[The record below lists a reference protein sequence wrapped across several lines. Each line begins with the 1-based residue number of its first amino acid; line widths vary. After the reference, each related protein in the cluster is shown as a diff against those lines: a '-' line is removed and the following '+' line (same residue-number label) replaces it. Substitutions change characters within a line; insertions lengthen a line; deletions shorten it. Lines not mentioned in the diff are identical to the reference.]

1 MQPTAGLV
9 LVENQ
14 VASAAVT
21 NSIVVAENQV
31 ASAAM
36 GRNLTERDEETSST
50 KWHAQFWSQTTL
62 LLLLLLSLSLSHGT
76 AEKNRP
82 LHSKHEEK
90 KMHCA
95 EGDGRWHQD
104 KIDPVTRAQHH
115 VVVFAST
122 LPHYPPAD
130 LVLVTK

>member
-1 MQPTAGLV
+1 LQPAAGLV

-62 LLLLLLSLSLSHGT
+62 LLLLLLSLSLSLSLM
-76 AEKNRP
+76 EQLK
-82 LHSKHEEK
+82 
-90 KMHCA
+90 
-95 EGDGRWHQD
+95 
-104 KIDPVTRAQHH
+104 KIDLCTQNMRRRRCTALKVTDVGIKTR
-115 VVVFAST
+115 
-122 LPHYPPAD
+122 
-130 LVLVTK
+130 

>member
-1 MQPTAGLV
+1 
-9 LVENQ
+9 

-62 LLLLLLSLSLSHGT
+62 LLLLLLSLSLSLM
-76 AEKNRP
+76 EQLK
-82 LHSKHEEK
+82 
-90 KMHCA
+90 
-95 EGDGRWHQD
+95 
-104 KIDPVTRAQHH
+104 KIDLCTQNMRRRRCTALKVTDVGIKTR
-115 VVVFAST
+115 
-122 LPHYPPAD
+122 
-130 LVLVTK
+130 

>member
-1 MQPTAGLV
+1 LQPAAGLV

-62 LLLLLLSLSLSHGT
+62 LLLLLLSLSLSLSLSLM
-76 AEKNRP
+76 EQLK
-82 LHSKHEEK
+82 
-90 KMHCA
+90 
-95 EGDGRWHQD
+95 
-104 KIDPVTRAQHH
+104 KIDLCTQNMRRRRCTALKVTDVGIKTR
-115 VVVFAST
+115 
-122 LPHYPPAD
+122 
-130 LVLVTK
+130 

>member
-1 MQPTAGLV
+1 
-9 LVENQ
+9 

-62 LLLLLLSLSLSHGT
+62 LLLLLSLSLSLM
-76 AEKNRP
+76 EQLK
-82 LHSKHEEK
+82 
-90 KMHCA
+90 
-95 EGDGRWHQD
+95 
-104 KIDPVTRAQHH
+104 KIDLCTQNMRRRRCTALKVTDVGIKTR
-115 VVVFAST
+115 
-122 LPHYPPAD
+122 
-130 LVLVTK
+130 

>member
-1 MQPTAGLV
+1 LQPAAGLV

-62 LLLLLLSLSLSHGT
+62 LLLLLLSLSLSLM
-76 AEKNRP
+76 EQLK
-82 LHSKHEEK
+82 
-90 KMHCA
+90 
-95 EGDGRWHQD
+95 
-104 KIDPVTRAQHH
+104 KIDLCTQNMRRRRCTALKVTDVGIKTR
-115 VVVFAST
+115 
-122 LPHYPPAD
+122 
-130 LVLVTK
+130 